1 MLAERRA
8 PVAEYAP
15 RSAAAL
21 AFGQLWSELKEVI

>member
-1 MLAERRA
+1 
-8 PVAEYAP
+8 VAEYAP